1 MFSVISL
8 DISTMKSYQKIGKL
22 YSSKLIYLATCFYL
36 LSCALM
42 FTIILLSYLSNFF
55 FVVRSIFLPFLTLI
69 TFSIFFPFPYPPLL
83 CPRIN
88 FRCVPQIHLLTFI
101 LWINVVHY
109 YLWTFRE
116 LTKSQN

>member
-42 FTIILLSYLSNFF
+42 FTIILLSYLSYFF
-55 FVVRSIFLPFLTLI
+55 FCSSFYFSSLSYSDHSFQFFFLFHILLFFALELILGVSLKFIYSHLFCGSMLYIIIFGL
-69 TFSIFFPFPYPPLL
+69 SG
-83 CPRIN
+83 N
-88 FRCVPQIHLLTFI
+88 
-101 LWINVVHY
+101 
-109 YLWTFRE
+109 
-116 LTKSQN
+116 